1 MKITMYNGYDSLEI
15 VKGVELS
22 METFGLSTNKSN
34 PTNYAMAR
42 RKKYYA
48 CVYVYMYVIKFQN
61 SYV

>member
-1 MKITMYNGYDSLEI
+1 MKITMYNGYDSMEI

-42 RKKYYA
+42 KK
-48 CVYVYMYVIKFQN
+48 K
-61 SYV
+61 